1 VRTRRNV
8 ADADATLVLDR
19 GKLSGGTLYTARCA
33 ARLGRPC
40 LVVTLAA
47 PDPGT
52 EAERVVRWIEA
63 GSFAVLN
70 VAGPRASRRPG
81 IYRDARA
88 FLDRVLAPRDPR
100 RA

>member
-1 VRTRRNV
+1 MRTRRNV

-19 GKLSGGTLYTARCA
+19 GELSGGTLYTVRCA

-40 LVVTLAA
+40 LVVPLSAA
-47 PDPGT
+47 EPGA

-70 VAGPRASRRPG
+70 VAGPRESRHPG

-88 FLDRVLAPRDPR
+88 FLDRVLAQRDPR